1 MFELYLIIKQI
12 IRKYTI
18 TFKFFNK
25 MNNQT

>member
-12 IRKYTI
+12 IRKYI
-18 TFKFFNK
+18 IIFKFFNK